1 MARVS
6 PPVTVLTNTAGRSV
20 VTPAGSTGTP
30 APGNVPLNT
39 HTNVGTSAFIHGIP
53 ASAAMSP
60 LASTARTTA
69 ARLRGTSV
77 HLITWTLMVLLGIRF
92 AAEASQCRD
101 HSRVTERAPRTVS
114 PTLPIS
120 RIRPSVTTT

>member
-20 VTPAGSTGTP
+20 ATPAGSSGTP

-39 HTNVGTSAFIHGIP
+39 HTNVGTSAFTRGIP

-60 LASTARTTA
+60 LANTVRTTA

-101 HSRVTERAPRTVS
+101 QRRVTA
-114 PTLPIS
+114 
-120 RIRPSVTTT
+120 SVLMKMVG